1 MPILENKA
9 MYAIFQKKRK
19 EGQQNVKKG
28 QERAKYLKIWA
39 KMYKNWKSFE
49 KGHLIS
55 LTARIGPDMR

>member
-28 QERAKYLKIWA
+28 QKRAKYLKIWA
-39 KMYKNWKSFE
+39 KMYKN
-49 KGHLIS
+49 
-55 LTARIGPDMR
+55 